1 MNEENKGWCGAA
13 LLKTVRA
20 HDQRHRCIRLHPTS
34 FSTYFLMVL
43 GKAFAGEGKG
53 KYPIP
58 GPLGDS
64 YRGLAG
70 GKGTQKNE
78 DNSQS
83 GVPG

>member
-1 MNEENKGWCGAA
+1 
-13 LLKTVRA
+13 
-20 HDQRHRCIRLHPTS
+20 
-34 FSTYFLMVL
+34 MVL

-78 DNSQS
+78 DNSQP